1 VLRRE
6 AEATVLPNLPALPGG
21 NHQPQDKDE
30 RLALPAARLATC
42 EFQGLHGAAARLYS
56 DAFDAEP
63 KLTEAV
69 PKGTRYYAART
80 AARAGCGQGRDENVP
95 SVAGKPSIGF
105 ARILRGRARRS
116 TKATR
121 RPRPTSE
128 GG

>member
-1 VLRRE
+1 MIKGHALNKYAYDWSATRADSTEAWIFHVLRRE

-80 AARAGCGQGRDENVP
+80 AARA
-95 SVAGKPSIGF
+95 A
-105 ARILRGRARRS
+105 
-116 TKATR
+116 
-121 RPRPTSE
+121 
-128 GG
+128 